1 MNYYAV
7 RVGKKPGI
15 YKTWDECKKQVH
27 GFKGAS
33 YKKFSNLSD
42 AENFISHEEKEEVK
56 SANKDE
62 LIVYVDGSYRNSD
75 KSHSYGVYM
84 FCEKEEYSFSK
95 RFFTGSEMRNVS
107 GEIKG
112 AMRAME
118 EAVKLGK
125 KKIYLHYD
133 YEGIRSWALGY
144 WKTNKEGTKDYKKF
158 YDEIKNKLD
167 VEFIKVEAHTGVK
180 YNELVDKLAK
190 EAKWENLGM
199 NILWKLQRWL
209 PQDQLVTGLLLGAYL

>member
-1 MNYYAV
+1 MKYYAV
-7 RVGKKPGI
+7 RIGRNPGI
-15 YKTWDECKKQVH
+15 YHTWDECKRETM

-33 YKKFSNLSD
+33 FKKFSTRED
-42 AENFISHEEKEEVK
+42 AEAFINEVEEEKKE
-56 SANKDE
+56 SAEKDE
-62 LIVYVDGSYRNSD
+62 LVVYVDGSYRNKD

-84 FCEKEEYSFSK
+84 FNEEEEYTYSK
-95 RFFTGSEMRNVS
+95 RFFKDSEMRNVS

-133 YEGIRSWALGY
+133 YEGIRSWALGF
-144 WKTNKEGTKDYKKF
+144 WKTNKEGTIYYKNF
-158 YDEIKNKLD
+158 YDSIKDKLE
-167 VEFIKVEAHTGVK
+167 VKFIKVEAHSGVK
-180 YNELVDKLAK
+180 YNELVDQLAK

-199 NILWKLQRWL
+199 NILWR
-209 PQDQLVTGLLLGAYL
+209 

>member
-7 RVGKKPGI
+7 RVGRNPGI
-15 YKTWDECKKQVH
+15 YKTWDECKREVT

-33 YKKFSNLSD
+33 YKKFSNLKD
-42 AENFISHEEKEEVK
+42 AENFINNEEKEKREK
-56 SANKDE
+56 ASDNE

-84 FCEKEEYSFSK
+84 FNEVEEYSFSK
-95 RFFTGSEMRNVS
+95 RFFKDSEMRNVS

-112 AMRAME
+112 AMKAMDYARE
-118 EAVKLGK
+118 IK
-125 KKIYLHYD
+125 KDKIYLHYD

-144 WKTNKEGTKDYKKF
+144 WKANKDGTKEYKKF
-158 YDEIKNKLD
+158 YDEVKKSLE
-167 VEFIKVEAHTGVK
+167 VEFIKVAAHSGVK

-190 EAKWENLGM
+190 EAK
-199 NILWKLQRWL
+199 
-209 PQDQLVTGLLLGAYL
+209 

>member
-1 MNYYAV
+1 MKYYAV
-7 RVGKKPGI
+7 RIGRNPGI
-15 YKTWDECKKQVH
+15 YHTWDECKRETM

-33 YKKFSNLSD
+33 FKKFSTRED
-42 AENFISHEEKEEVK
+42 AEAFINEIEEDKKE
-56 SANKDE
+56 SAEKDE
-62 LIVYVDGSYRNSD
+62 LVVYVDGSYRNSD

-84 FCEKEEYSFSK
+84 LNDEEEYTYSK
-95 RFFTGSEMRNVS
+95 RFFKDSDMRNVS

-133 YEGIRSWALGY
+133 YEGIRSWALGF
-144 WKTNKEGTKDYKKF
+144 WKTNKEGTIYYKNF
-158 YDEIKNKLD
+158 YDSIKDKLE
-167 VEFIKVEAHTGVK
+167 VKFIKVEAHTGVK

-190 EAKWENLGM
+190 EAK
-199 NILWKLQRWL
+199 
-209 PQDQLVTGLLLGAYL
+209 

>member
-1 MNYYAV
+1 MKYYAV
-7 RVGKKPGI
+7 RIGRNPGI
-15 YKTWDECKKQVH
+15 YHTWDECKRETM

-33 YKKFSNLSD
+33 FKKFSTRED
-42 AENFISHEEKEEVK
+42 AEAFINEIEEEKKE
-56 SANKDE
+56 SAEKDE
-62 LIVYVDGSYRNSD
+62 LVVYVDGSYRNKD

-84 FCEKEEYSFSK
+84 FNDEEEYTYSK
-95 RFFTGSEMRNVS
+95 RFFKDSEMRNVS

-133 YEGIRSWALGY
+133 YEGIRSWALGF
-144 WKTNKEGTKDYKKF
+144 WKTNKEGTIYYKNF
-158 YDEIKNKLD
+158 YDSIKDKLE
-167 VEFIKVEAHTGVK
+167 VKFIKVEAHSGVK
-180 YNELVDKLAK
+180 YNELVDQLAK

-199 NILWKLQRWL
+199 NILWR
-209 PQDQLVTGLLLGAYL
+209 

>member
-1 MNYYAV
+1 MKYYAV
-7 RVGKKPGI
+7 RIGRNPGI
-15 YKTWDECKKQVH
+15 YHTWDECKRETM

-33 YKKFSNLSD
+33 FKKFSTRED
-42 AENFISHEEKEEVK
+42 AEAFINEIEEEKKE
-56 SANKDE
+56 SAEKDE
-62 LIVYVDGSYRNSD
+62 LVVYVDGSYRNKD

-84 FCEKEEYSFSK
+84 FNDEEEYTYSK
-95 RFFTGSEMRNVS
+95 RFFKDSEMRNVS

-133 YEGIRSWALGY
+133 YEGIRSWALGF
-144 WKTNKEGTKDYKKF
+144 WKTNKEGTIYYKNF
-158 YDEIKNKLD
+158 YDSIMDKLE
-167 VEFIKVEAHTGVK
+167 VKFIKVEAHSGVK

-190 EAKWENLGM
+190 EAK
-199 NILWKLQRWL
+199 
-209 PQDQLVTGLLLGAYL
+209 

>member
-1 MNYYAV
+1 MKYYAV
-7 RVGKKPGI
+7 RIGRNPGI
-15 YKTWDECKKQVH
+15 YHTWDECKRETM

-33 YKKFSNLSD
+33 FKKFSTRED
-42 AENFISHEEKEEVK
+42 AEAFINEIEEEKKE
-56 SANKDE
+56 SAEKDE
-62 LIVYVDGSYRNSD
+62 LVVYVDGSYRNKD

-84 FCEKEEYSFSK
+84 FNDEEEYTYSK
-95 RFFTGSEMRNVS
+95 RFFKDSEMRNVS

-133 YEGIRSWALGY
+133 YEGIRSWALGF
-144 WKTNKEGTKDYKKF
+144 WKTNKEGTIYYKNF
-158 YDEIKNKLD
+158 YDSIKNKLE
-167 VEFIKVEAHTGVK
+167 VKFIKVEAHSGVK

-190 EAKWENLGM
+190 EAK
-199 NILWKLQRWL
+199 
-209 PQDQLVTGLLLGAYL
+209 

>member
-1 MNYYAV
+1 MKYYAV
-7 RVGKKPGI
+7 RIGRNPGI
-15 YKTWDECKKQVH
+15 YHTWDECKRETM

-33 YKKFSNLSD
+33 FKKFSTRED
-42 AENFISHEEKEEVK
+42 AEVFINEIEEDKKE
-56 SANKDE
+56 SAENDE
-62 LIVYVDGSYRNSD
+62 LVVYVDGSYRNSD

-84 FCEKEEYSFSK
+84 FNDEEEYTYSK
-95 RFFTGSEMRNVS
+95 RFFKDSDMRNVS

-133 YEGIRSWALGY
+133 YEGIRSWALGF
-144 WKTNKEGTKDYKKF
+144 WKTNKEGTIYYKNF
-158 YDEIKNKLD
+158 YDSIKDKLE
-167 VEFIKVEAHTGVK
+167 VKFIKVEAHTGVK

-190 EAKWENLGM
+190 EAK
-199 NILWKLQRWL
+199 
-209 PQDQLVTGLLLGAYL
+209 

>member
-1 MNYYAV
+1 MKYYAV
-7 RVGKKPGI
+7 RIGRNPGI
-15 YKTWDECKKQVH
+15 YHTWDECKRETM

-33 YKKFSNLSD
+33 FKKFSTRED
-42 AENFISHEEKEEVK
+42 AEAFINEVEEEKKEFAE
-56 SANKDE
+56 KDE
-62 LIVYVDGSYRNSD
+62 LVVYVDGSYRNKD

-84 FCEKEEYSFSK
+84 FNDEEEYTYSK
-95 RFFTGSEMRNVS
+95 RFFKDSEMRNVS

-133 YEGIRSWALGY
+133 YEGIRSWALGF
-144 WKTNKEGTKDYKKF
+144 WKTNKEGTIYYKNF
-158 YDEIKNKLD
+158 YDSIKDKLE
-167 VEFIKVEAHTGVK
+167 VKFIKVEAHSGVK
-180 YNELVDKLAK
+180 YNELVDQLAK

-199 NILWKLQRWL
+199 NILWK
-209 PQDQLVTGLLLGAYL
+209 

>member
-1 MNYYAV
+1 MKYYAV
-7 RVGKKPGI
+7 RVGRKPGI
-15 YKTWDECKKQVH
+15 YHTWDECKRETV

-33 YKKFSNLSD
+33 FKKFSTLED
-42 AENFISHEEKEEVK
+42 AKAFINEKEEK
-56 SANKDE
+56 KKESAEKDE
-62 LIVYVDGSYRNSD
+62 LLVYVDGSYRNKD

-84 FCEKEEYSFSK
+84 YNDEEEYTYSK
-95 RFFTGSEMRNVS
+95 RFFKNSEMRNVS

-133 YEGIRSWALGY
+133 YEGIRSWALGF
-144 WKTNKEGTKDYKKF
+144 WKTNKEGTINYRKF
-158 YDEIKNKLD
+158 YDSIKDKLE
-167 VEFIKVEAHTGVK
+167 VKFIKVEAHTGVE

-190 EAKWENLGM
+190 EAK
-199 NILWKLQRWL
+199 
-209 PQDQLVTGLLLGAYL
+209 

>member
-1 MNYYAV
+1 MKYYAV
-7 RVGKKPGI
+7 RIGRNPGI
-15 YKTWDECKKQVH
+15 YHTWDECKRETM

-33 YKKFSNLSD
+33 FKKFSTRED
-42 AENFISHEEKEEVK
+42 AEAFINEVEEEKKE
-56 SANKDE
+56 SAEKDE
-62 LIVYVDGSYRNSD
+62 LVVYVDGSYRNKD

-84 FCEKEEYSFSK
+84 FNDKEEYTYSK
-95 RFFTGSEMRNVS
+95 RFFKDSEMRNVS

-133 YEGIRSWALGY
+133 YEGIRSWALGF
-144 WKTNKEGTKDYKKF
+144 WKTNKEGTIYYKNF
-158 YDEIKNKLD
+158 YDSIKDKLE
-167 VEFIKVEAHTGVK
+167 VKFIKVEAHSGVK
-180 YNELVDKLAK
+180 YNELVDQLAK

-199 NILWKLQRWL
+199 NILWK
-209 PQDQLVTGLLLGAYL
+209 

>member
-1 MNYYAV
+1 MKYYAV
-7 RVGKKPGI
+7 RIGKNPGI
-15 YKTWDECKKQVH
+15 YHTWDECKRETM

-33 YKKFSNLSD
+33 FKKFSTRED
-42 AENFISHEEKEEVK
+42 AEAFINEVEEEKKE
-56 SANKDE
+56 SAEKDE
-62 LIVYVDGSYRNSD
+62 LVVYVDGSYRNKD

-84 FCEKEEYSFSK
+84 FNDEEEYTYSK
-95 RFFTGSEMRNVS
+95 RFFKDSDMRNVS

-133 YEGIRSWALGY
+133 YEGIRSWALGF
-144 WKTNKEGTKDYKKF
+144 WKTNKEGTIYYKNF
-158 YDEIKNKLD
+158 YDSIKDKLE
-167 VEFIKVEAHTGVK
+167 VKFIKVEAHSGVK

-190 EAKWENLGM
+190 EAK
-199 NILWKLQRWL
+199 
-209 PQDQLVTGLLLGAYL
+209 

>member
-1 MNYYAV
+1 MKYYAV
-7 RVGKKPGI
+7 RIGRNPGI
-15 YKTWDECKKQVH
+15 YHTWDECKRETM

-33 YKKFSNLSD
+33 FKKFSTRED
-42 AENFISHEEKEEVK
+42 AEAFINEIEEDKKE
-56 SANKDE
+56 SAEKDE
-62 LIVYVDGSYRNSD
+62 FVVYVDGSYRNSD

-84 FCEKEEYSFSK
+84 FNDEEEYTYSK
-95 RFFTGSEMRNVS
+95 RFFKDSDMRNVS

-133 YEGIRSWALGY
+133 YEGIRSWALGF
-144 WKTNKEGTKDYKKF
+144 WKTNKEGTIYYKNF
-158 YDEIKNKLD
+158 YDSIKDKLQ
-167 VEFIKVEAHTGVK
+167 VKFIKVEAHTGVK

-190 EAKWENLGM
+190 EAK
-199 NILWKLQRWL
+199 
-209 PQDQLVTGLLLGAYL
+209 

>member
-1 MNYYAV
+1 MKYYAV
-7 RVGKKPGI
+7 RIGRNPGI
-15 YKTWDECKKQVH
+15 YHTWDECKRETM

-33 YKKFSNLSD
+33 FKKFSTRED
-42 AENFISHEEKEEVK
+42 AEAFINEIEEEKKE
-56 SANKDE
+56 SAEKNE
-62 LIVYVDGSYRNSD
+62 LVVYVDGSYRNKD

-84 FCEKEEYSFSK
+84 FNDEEEYTYSK
-95 RFFTGSEMRNVS
+95 RFFKDSDMRNVS

-133 YEGIRSWALGY
+133 YEGIRSWALGF
-144 WKTNKEGTKDYKKF
+144 WKTNKEGTIYYKNF
-158 YDEIKNKLD
+158 YDSIKDKLE
-167 VEFIKVEAHTGVK
+167 VKFIKVEAHSGVK

-199 NILWKLQRWL
+199 NILWR
-209 PQDQLVTGLLLGAYL
+209 

>member
-1 MNYYAV
+1 MKYYAV
-7 RVGKKPGI
+7 RIGRNPGI
-15 YKTWDECKKQVH
+15 YHTWDECKRETM

-33 YKKFSNLSD
+33 FKKFSTLED
-42 AENFISHEEKEEVK
+42 AEDFINEVEEDKKE
-56 SANKDE
+56 SAEKDE
-62 LIVYVDGSYRNSD
+62 LVVYVDGSYRNKD

-84 FCEKEEYSFSK
+84 FNDEEEYTYSK
-95 RFFTGSEMRNVS
+95 RFFKDSDMRNVS

-133 YEGIRSWALGY
+133 YEGIRSWALGF
-144 WKTNKEGTKDYKKF
+144 WKTNKEGTIYYKNF
-158 YDEIKNKLD
+158 YDSIKDKLE
-167 VEFIKVEAHTGVK
+167 VKFIKVEAHSGVK

-199 NILWKLQRWL
+199 NILWK
-209 PQDQLVTGLLLGAYL
+209 

>member
-1 MNYYAV
+1 MKYYAV
-7 RVGKKPGI
+7 RIGRNPGI
-15 YKTWDECKKQVH
+15 YHTWDECKRETM

-33 YKKFSNLSD
+33 FKKFSTRED
-42 AENFISHEEKEEVK
+42 AEAFINEIEEEKKE
-56 SANKDE
+56 SAEKDE
-62 LIVYVDGSYRNSD
+62 LVVYVDGSYRNKD

-84 FCEKEEYSFSK
+84 FNDEEEYTYSK
-95 RFFTGSEMRNVS
+95 RFFKDSDMRNVS

-133 YEGIRSWALGY
+133 YEGIRSWALGF
-144 WKTNKEGTKDYKKF
+144 WKTNKEGTIYYKNF
-158 YDEIKNKLD
+158 YDSIKDKLE
-167 VEFIKVEAHTGVK
+167 VKFIKVEAHSGVK

-190 EAKWENLGM
+190 EAK
-199 NILWKLQRWL
+199 
-209 PQDQLVTGLLLGAYL
+209 

>member
-1 MNYYAV
+1 MKYYAV
-7 RVGKKPGI
+7 RIGRNPGI
-15 YKTWDECKKQVH
+15 YHTWDECKRETV

-33 YKKFSNLSD
+33 FKKFSTRED
-42 AENFISHEEKEEVK
+42 AEAFINEIEEDKKE
-56 SANKDE
+56 SAEKDE
-62 LIVYVDGSYRNSD
+62 LVVYVDGSYRNSD

-84 FCEKEEYSFSK
+84 FNDEEEYTYSM
-95 RFFTGSEMRNVS
+95 RFFKDSDMRNVS

-118 EAVKLGK
+118 EAAKLGK

-133 YEGIRSWALGY
+133 YEGIRSWALGF
-144 WKTNKEGTKDYKKF
+144 WKTNKEGTIYYKNF
-158 YDEIKNKLD
+158 YDSIKDKLE
-167 VEFIKVEAHTGVK
+167 VKFIKVEAHTGVK

-199 NILWKLQRWL
+199 NILWR
-209 PQDQLVTGLLLGAYL
+209 